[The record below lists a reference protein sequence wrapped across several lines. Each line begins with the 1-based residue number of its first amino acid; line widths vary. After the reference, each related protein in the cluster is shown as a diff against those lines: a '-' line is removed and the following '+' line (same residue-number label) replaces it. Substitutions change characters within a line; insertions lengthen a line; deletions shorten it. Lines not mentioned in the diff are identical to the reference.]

1 MSEPGYYVE
10 RSCVLDLQRGVP
22 LFNQGRIPSKT
33 FGCYLDA
40 KGTFHKG
47 FIYRNGSNYR
57 AVCWEN
63 DQRVNRTVPR
73 WAPVFAFNEE
83 TTSHSFGS
91 RNFRARDFNLPWFN
105 PTAQMNLQNT
115 LMAWQKMEM
124 DNLTCEMAKL
134 SMQCPGF

>member
-1 MSEPGYYVE
+1 MNEPDYYVIP
-10 RSCVLDLQRGVP
+10 RCVLDLQLGVQ
-22 LFNQGRIPSKT
+22 LFYQGRIPSKT

-40 KGTFHKG
+40 KGIFHKG

-63 DQRVNRTVPR
+63 GQRVNRTVPR
-73 WAPVFAFNEE
+73 WASVFVFNEV
-83 TTSHSFGS
+83 TTSYSFRS
-91 RNFRARDFNLPWFN
+91 PDFSASDFNLPWFD
-105 PTAQMNLQNT
+105 PTAQMNLQNA